1 MSLAT
6 SMRAAKGMAFM
17 STFQKKMLRHSNS
30 AASTLSP
37 MLRARGPVLQLHG
50 TRSLSVPAASAA
62 FADTN
67 GAAVVAAEASTSK
80 LKDVAYSICGALAIT
95 IAGGVGYVYNNVGGT
110 TEGLERT
117 ISFYSLA
124 IPKYLTYRAH
134 MILESNDETWDELDK
149 ETSQKGLDKILELG
163 GFYIKSGQMAAS
175 NIGNGFPKIW
185 QETMSVLQDE
195 CPSKPFDVVESEF
208 GKPLKGIFSS
218 FEERPIGPA
227 SIGQIHKATLPQ
239 DGQQVIY
246 KDL

>member
-1 MSLAT
+1 
-6 SMRAAKGMAFM
+6 
-17 STFQKKMLRHSNS
+17 
-30 AASTLSP
+30 
-37 MLRARGPVLQLHG
+37 
-50 TRSLSVPAASAA
+50 
-62 FADTN
+62 
-67 GAAVVAAEASTSK
+67 
-80 LKDVAYSICGALAIT
+80 
-95 IAGGVGYVYNNVGGT
+95 
-110 TEGLERT
+110 
-117 ISFYSLA
+117 
-124 IPKYLTYRAH
+124 
-134 MILESNDETWDELDK
+134 
-149 ETSQKGLDKILELG
+149 
-163 GFYIKSGQMAAS
+163 MAAS